1 MVIAVAD
8 VERWVQPDLIEKKAV
23 GEAFIALLGPS
34 STGVAGLASASLV
47 PSVKFPVQV
56 VTVGSATAVLIAPDT
71 FAPLVRATAVAAIES
86 DALTTDYHAAAAI
99 ALLPITGVSLSQVEV
114 AGEALLGL
122 FVRFPQAVE
131 VTGDAEVAFGDFG
144 MDVPIFPMQFPYQFT
159 ASELLRWAS
168 ATVTIG
174 GAGSVDAVAVT
185 GTATVRIAG
194 KAKLNFQGS
203 IPVFPFGFPAVFDNE
218 AAVRLGSAVVAPGE
232 QPFPTAV
239 EVVAEAVANI
249 YTASFA
255 LHQTIFAFQF
265 PAIFDSS
272 GYAVAEAV
280 FGLVSDGSTVVV
292 LDADAVVDVSTSM
305 SVDSSAVFPWEF
317 GVIFQ

>member
-23 GEAFIALLGPS
+23 GEAVVAFVGP
-34 STGVAGLASASLV
+34 GSASVSGSAAAAVVLA
-47 PSVKFPVQV
+47 VKFPVAV
-56 VTVGSATAVLIAPDT
+56 ATAGAATAVLVAPDT
-71 FAPLVRATAVAAIES
+71 FAPLVRAPAVVAIES
-86 DALTTDYHAAAAI
+86 DARTDDYHAASAI
-99 ALLPITGVSLSQVEV
+99 ALLPITSVSVSQVALSAVALFEV
-114 AGEALLGL
+114 
-122 FVRFPQAVE
+122 FSRFPQAVE
-131 VTGDAEVAFGDFG
+131 VVGDAEVSFGDFG
-144 MDVPIFPMQFPYQFT
+144 MDVPIFPMQFPFQFT

-174 GAGSVDAVAVT
+174 GVGSVDAVAVT

-218 AAVRLGSAVVAPGE
+218 AFVRLGSAVVAPGE

-239 EVVAEAVANI
+239 EVLAEAVANI

-272 GYAVAEAV
+272 GYARADAIVE
-280 FGLVSDGSTVVV
+280 LVSDCSAVVV